1 MKVCEQA
8 LAILGA
14 DRMALSDP
22 RDARVPG
29 SGVHLLDHRALR
41 ELPGKRVL
49 PPAGADDEDSHAAKP
64 NAGSRRL
71 KDPFPVVS

>member
-1 MKVCEQA
+1 
-8 LAILGA
+8 
-14 DRMALSDP
+14 
-22 RDARVPG
+22 
-29 SGVHLLDHRALR
+29 VHLLDHRALR

-71 KDPFPVVS
+71 KDAFPP